1 MGLGGGTDGSR
12 VFVGNADACGNGS
25 GGGEVGGATD
35 RGDCR
40 GGEDSSRKDKDRAT
54 TPRWSSS
61 TNASIEFYEVIL
73 QHEISS
79 HELVSPLTRA

>member
-40 GGEDSSRKDKDRAT
+40 GGEGETHSVKVRGS
-54 TPRWSSS
+54 
-61 TNASIEFYEVIL
+61 
-73 QHEISS
+73 
-79 HELVSPLTRA
+79 